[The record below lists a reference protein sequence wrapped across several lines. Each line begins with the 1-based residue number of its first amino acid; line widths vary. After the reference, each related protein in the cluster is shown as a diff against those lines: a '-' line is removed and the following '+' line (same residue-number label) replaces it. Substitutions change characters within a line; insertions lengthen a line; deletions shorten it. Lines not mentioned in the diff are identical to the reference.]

1 MKEIWNVNISIV
13 VFSYSCIISFY
24 FIQKSSI
31 ILLIATIILFL

>member
-13 VFSYSCIISFY
+13 VFSYSYYFVLFY
-24 FIQKSSI
+24 SEKFI